1 VDVDDPL
8 NSLILKKP
16 ISAREGSPDTGVPHA
31 GGIRWRERRDAPEWK
46 ALYAW
51 VQRRLLK

>member
-1 VDVDDPL
+1 
-8 NSLILKKP
+8 LKKP